1 MGSSVALARAAQHVP
16 RPPSRPLT
24 TPRQLDLVLDD
35 VVLQGMTV
43 TQRQAA
49 IKSLV
54 QLLLE
59 ASGGATREA
68 GDDLA

>member
-1 MGSSVALARAAQHVP
+1 MGSLVALARATQLVP

-24 TPRQLDLVLDD
+24 APRQLDLVLDD
-35 VVLQGMTV
+35 VVLQGMTAA
-43 TQRQAA
+43 QRQAA
-49 IKSLV
+49 IQSLA

-59 ASGGATREA
+59 ARGSATREA